1 MNGNIVTSCDT
12 SPLAAKIAEEHEK
25 CLVPLKDDLANW
37 LSKLFDKRLN
47 AENLFETLQ
56 TGSLLCQLAA
66 FIYKFAAERKIR
78 PKSAKHRSGEG
89 PISAQLVLRG
99 HSLPIPEP
107 PLFRA
112 SAQPGSFLARDNAS
126 NFIDWC
132 KRLGVDDSCLFE
144 SEGLVLQKQPRNV
157 VLCLLDVARKAARHG
172 IPPPELIKLED
183 EIDRQEVMRDEQE
196 VMSSISIN
204 LNKRAKVLQLDD
216 AVHAVVDGRPFDG
229 QVNIKRIGEG
239 RYKIDGKIVFIRML
253 HGKHVMVRVGG
264 GWDTLQHYI
273 ISHDPSRHF
282 GGDVNSN
289 PRPKSA
295 KPRRGVSPGLK
306 INNGLLNPVP
316 SKFGRK

>member
-1 MNGNIVTSCDT
+1 MKKYILLYLLIDVYIYYSIF
-12 SPLAAKIAEEHEK
+12 S
-25 CLVPLKDDLANW
+25 
-37 LSKLFDKRLN
+37 DKQFN

-66 FIYKFAAERKIR
+66 FIHKFAAERNVR

-89 PISAQLVLRG
+89 PISAQLALRG

-132 KRLGVDDSCLFE
+132 KRLGVDDSCLFK

-204 LNKRAKVLQLDD
+204 LNKRAKVLKLDD
-216 AVHAVVDGRPFDG
+216 AVHAVVDGQPFNG

-264 GWDTLQHYI
+264 GWDTLEHYI
-273 ISHDPSRHF
+273 VSHDQSRHF

-306 INNGLLNPVP
+306 INSGLLNPVP